1 MNPKRFLCLVL
12 LIVALIVAAC
22 SPQATLEPTATPKPT
37 AKPLPL
43 TDTPVP
49 AATTE
54 VLIPSISGSGEVPM
68 GFTEDGSP
76 YRGNPDAPVTLL
88 EYSDYQ

>member
-1 MNPKRFLCLVL
+1 MNLRRFLCLGL
-12 LIVALIVAAC
+12 LIAAVIVSAC
-22 SPQATLEPTATPKPT
+22 SPQATAEPTATPKPT
-37 AKPLPL
+37 AKPVSP
-43 TDTPVP
+43 TDTP

-54 VLIPSISGSGEVPM
+54 GFNPSISTSGEAAM
-68 GFTEDGSP
+68 GFTEEGAP